1 MTTMALPFRTTC
13 VLSLSHAARAMGLTL
28 ALALALA
35 TALPGCGEPAPA
47 VPPRAAAPV
56 PALTLTLDSASQPA
70 ALTIPPDAG
79 QVSLRLPGELGDVD
93 QLTAEISPADAPD
106 EVKRWPVDGASD
118 GSDGAKA
125 SVTLPAFALPP
136 GAYRMT
142 VWQGDAE
149 VVQRY
154 AFQIRP

>member
-1 MTTMALPFRTTC
+1 MTFAFGTWGG
-13 VLSLSHAARAMGLTL
+13 LSLRCASGAVGLTL
-28 ALALALA
+28 VMAVSPA
-35 TALPGCGEPAPA
+35 GCGEPATA
-47 VPPRAAAPV
+47 VRPRAAAPV
-56 PALTLTLDSASQPA
+56 PAVTLTLERASPPA
-70 ALTIPPDAG
+70 TLTIPPDAG

-106 EVKRWPVDGASD
+106 EVKRWPVDRTPV

-142 VWQGDAE
+142 VWKGDAE

>member
-13 VLSLSHAARAMGLTL
+13 VLSLSHASRAMGLTL
-28 ALALALA
+28 AMAM
-35 TALPGCGEPAPA
+35 ALPGCGEPAPA
-47 VPPRAAAPV
+47 VPPRAAGPV

>member
-1 MTTMALPFRTTC
+1 MGLPFRTTC
-13 VLSLSHAARAMGLTL
+13 VLSRRHASRAIGLTL
-28 ALALALA
+28 AIAMS
-35 TALPGCGEPAPA
+35 LPGCGESAPA

-56 PALTLTLDSASQPA
+56 PALTLTLESASQPA
-70 ALTIPPDAG
+70 ALTIPPGAG

-93 QLTAEISPADAPD
+93 QLTAEVSPAEAPD
-106 EVKRWPVDGASD
+106 EVKRWPVDGASG

-125 SVTLPAFALPP
+125 SVTLPAYALPP

-142 VWQGDAE
+142 VWQDDAK

>member
-1 MTTMALPFRTTC
+1 MTFAFKTWGGH
-13 VLSLSHAARAMGLTL
+13 SLRCASGAVGLTL
-28 ALALALA
+28 VMAMSPAGCAEPA
-35 TALPGCGEPAPA
+35 TA
-47 VPPRAAAPV
+47 VRPRAAARV
-56 PALTLTLDSASQPA
+56 PALTLMPESGSLPA
-70 ALTIPPDAG
+70 AMTIPPDAG
-79 QVSLRLPGELGDVD
+79 QVSLRLPGEFGDVD
-93 QLTAEISPADAPD
+93 QLTAEISPADAPG
-106 EVKRWPVDGASD
+106 EVKRWPVDSASA

-142 VWQGDAE
+142 VWMGDAE

>member
-1 MTTMALPFRTTC
+1 MTLTAHTTC
-13 VLSLSHAARAMGLTL
+13 VSSLGHASRAVGLTL
-28 ALALALA
+28 AMVMSLV
-35 TALPGCGEPAPA
+35 GCGAPAPT

-56 PALTLTLDSASQPA
+56 PALTVTLEGALSPA

-106 EVKRWPVDGASD
+106 DVKRWPVDGASG

-125 SVTLPAFALPP
+125 CVTLPAFALPP